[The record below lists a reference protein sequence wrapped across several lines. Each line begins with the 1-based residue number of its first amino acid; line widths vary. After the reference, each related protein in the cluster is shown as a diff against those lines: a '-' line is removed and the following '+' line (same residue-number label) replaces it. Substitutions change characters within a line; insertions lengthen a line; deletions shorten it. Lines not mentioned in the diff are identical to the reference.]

1 MAPGFNIIIMFRRLK
16 MYSENTVMEK
26 PCDSTLDVHGRET
39 TSIFT
44 VAIMLIF
51 VFACIMPV
59 TAWSAEKYP
68 NRSVE
73 IVVGSPP
80 GGLADTLTRMLARY
94 FEKYL
99 KTSFVPIN
107 KPGPSQMMAASYVA
121 KSKPDG
127 YTIGQLGNPVIL
139 AELTGQASGY
149 TMDELRII
157 CQLTTFGL
165 VIAVPDDSPWKT
177 FQNFVD
183 YARKNPGVKYAHHG
197 VGSGPHQ
204 RMELLNKHA
213 NLGLT
218 GIPLKG
224 DAEILPALLG
234 KHVPIG
240 VLSPQTAKIQ
250 ATAGKL
256 RILYSFD
263 DPALE
268 GLNPSTPWRQ
278 SVYGK
283 NMPDI
288 PTEVFL
294 VVPRNTPNEIL
305 NMINETVIRMTKDPE
320 FVSEFKKN
328 NLPLAFVDSD
338 TLRKQMPEM
347 IAGYK
352 KALDDLGLVK
362 K

>member
-1 MAPGFNIIIMFRRLK
+1 MYLDNIKKGTIMKSVLQVTIIAMFGL
-16 MYSENTVMEK
+16 MCLVPAASW
-26 PCDSTLDVHGRET
+26 
-39 TSIFT
+39 
-44 VAIMLIF
+44 A
-51 VFACIMPV
+51 
-59 TAWSAEKYP
+59 AEKYP
-68 NRSVE
+68 ARSVE

-121 KSKPDG
+121 KARPDG

-149 TMDELRII
+149 SVDELRII

-204 RMELLNKHA
+204 RMELLNMHA
-213 NLGLT
+213 KLGLI

-234 KHVPIG
+234 KHVPVG
-240 VLSPQTAKIQ
+240 VLSPQTAKTQ
-250 ATAGKL
+250 AAAGKL

-263 DPALE
+263 DPTLE
-268 GLNPSTPWRQ
+268 GLNPSTPSRQ
-278 SVYGK
+278 SVFGK
-283 NMPDI
+283 SMPDI

-294 VVPRNTPNEIL
+294 VIPRNTPGEIVGI
-305 NMINETVIRMTKDPE
+305 INETIVKITKDPE
-320 FVSEFKKN
+320 FVNEFKRN

-338 TLRKQMPEM
+338 TLNKRMPEM

-352 KALDDLGLVK
+352 KALDDLGLMK